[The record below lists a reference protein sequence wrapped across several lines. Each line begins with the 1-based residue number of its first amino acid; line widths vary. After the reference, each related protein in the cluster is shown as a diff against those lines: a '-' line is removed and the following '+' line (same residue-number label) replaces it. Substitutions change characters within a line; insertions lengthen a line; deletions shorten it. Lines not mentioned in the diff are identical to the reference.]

1 MKQENPTGEKWDVT
15 FLEKAKYRKFISPKK
30 ISCRKRERYSNRYLK
45 LTDMD
50 QKKFV
55 PVMITPFNLKAK
67 VDLDVVSQLIDFY
80 LAAGVSGFFANCL
93 SSEMYSISEDERL
106 ELTRHIVQYV
116 NGRVPVVATG
126 SFGLTIEDK
135 AEFAKKIYDTGI
147 DAVILITGHY
157 ANVEDPDEVLLRNF
171 EKMFRLTGNI
181 PLGMYECPA
190 PYKRI
195 IGPEVFKTLLS
206 ANRMVYHKDT
216 SIDLEKVKAKLDI
229 LNATISSLEF
239 FDAHSPH
246 AMYSVQMGARGMSS
260 IAGNFYPEILVWMVN
275 NATDPEKQEQVRW
288 LQGEISRVDPLI
300 HVAYPMS
307 AKYFLRKR
315 GLPVRTISR
324 AVSLELTPQQK
335 QVLDDIHESF
345 RHWCEQLNIQPV
357 DVAQLLLPKIPLD
370 PAI

>member
-1 MKQENPTGEKWDVT
+1 
-15 FLEKAKYRKFISPKK
+15 
-30 ISCRKRERYSNRYLK
+30 
-45 LTDMD
+45 MD
-50 QKKFV
+50 SLQKKFV

-67 VDLDVVSQLIDFY
+67 VDLDVVSNLIDFY
-80 LAAGVSGFFANCL
+80 LAAGVKGFFANCL
-93 SSEMYSISEDERL
+93 SSEMYSISEDERI
-106 ELTRHIVQYV
+106 ELTRHVVKYV

-135 AEFAKKIYDTGI
+135 AEFSKRIYDTGI

-157 ANVEDPDEVLLRNF
+157 ANIEDSDEILLKNF
-171 EKMFRLTGNI
+171 NRMFTLTGNI

-195 IGPEVFKTLLS
+195 IGPETFRTLLS

-229 LNATISSLEF
+229 LKESGSEMEF
-239 FDAHSPH
+239 YDAHSPN
-246 AMYSVQMGARGMSS
+246 AMYSLQMGARGMSS
-260 IAGNFYPEILVWMVN
+260 ISGNFYPEILVWMVN
-275 NATDPEKQEQVRW
+275 NANNPAKQEEVKW
-288 LQGEISRVDPLI
+288 LQSEISRVDPLI

-324 AVSLELTPQQK
+324 ATALELTPQQK
-335 QVLDDIHESF
+335 QTLDEIHSSF
-345 RHWCEQLNIQPV
+345 ETWCERLKIKPV
-357 DVAQLLLPKIPLD
+357 DIETLLLPAVPLD